1 MNNLAQAY
9 QLRLELLDKDAAFNL
24 ESGGGPSVQDVVNAR
39 SILTK
44 PVFECQRVPSRY
56 GSLAIVM
63 PGAGSAIDE
72 LERRPDLDYLLK
84 SSRAPGIGK
93 KRITQRYERGY

>member
-39 SILTK
+39 SIFTK

-56 GSLAIVM
+56 GSLAILM

-72 LERRPDLDYLLK
+72 LGRRPEFGPLAEIV
-84 SSRAPGIGK
+84 SSAWHWQK
-93 KRITQRYERGY
+93 KDNSTV